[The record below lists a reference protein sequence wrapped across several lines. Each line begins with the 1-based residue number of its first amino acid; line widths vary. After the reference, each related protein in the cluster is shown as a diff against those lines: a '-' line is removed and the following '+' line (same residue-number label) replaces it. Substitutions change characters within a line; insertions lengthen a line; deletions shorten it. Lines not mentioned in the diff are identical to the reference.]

1 MLGNKCVFKMIPSL
15 VLEGIEIC
23 MEFVGWGGRNEYNI
37 LFSI

>member
-15 VLEGIEIC
+15 ILEGIEIC
-23 MEFVGWGGRNEYNI
+23 MGVGGGRNEYNI